1 MCSGAITVCD
11 SSSTWSSHALRLMY
25 HQACNKSVESC
36 SKVCYTVLLV
46 GRQALCLTV
55 GSPLLATA
63 ALHRFGTNVMHTFVM
78 GGSLVVCRP
87 PVLPFLPSTGILST
101 SVQATCC

>member
-1 MCSGAITVCD
+1 
-11 SSSTWSSHALRLMY
+11 MY
-25 HQACNKSVESC
+25 YQACNKSVESC

-46 GRQALCLTV
+46 KRQALCLTV

-63 ALHRFGTNVMHTFVM
+63 ALHRFRTVFVV
-78 GGSLVVCRP
+78 GRSLVVCRP

-101 SVQATCC
+101 SVQATGC